1 LHISMYGANQ
11 VYSVPCKD
19 FAFNSIKD
27 LLKEVKKKANN
38 IPKGEWVRATG
49 FSENSVKEQRF
60 PTKEELDEISDEHP
74 IIIIRTCGHISAVNS
89 QALKIKSIDKDT
101 KNPDGGKFG
110 RDEDGEPNG
119 MLYENAHMDMF
130 SIASY
135 TENQLT
141 EAHRY
146 ASEKFAE
153 KGITSIHDATGFGM
167 YNIRAL
173 QKDSKN
179 GVIKQRVYA
188 MVGALND
195 AEEIVEHMTESGVFT
210 GLGDEK
216 FRIGP
221 VKLFL
226 DRSSSGPTV
235 WTREGYTSDSE
246 NFGIHYFSQERVD
259 ELFIPAHKNGWQITA
274 HAQGDAAVDML
285 LNTIEKAHKIYP
297 RTNTRH
303 RIEHAGIASSDLRK
317 RMKKAE

>member
-1 LHISMYGANQ
+1 MKLSLYINGEIITGKANKEVVEAIAVRGNKILDVGTNEHILKLKENANTVIDLENKTLIPGIIDSHLHISMYGANQ

-60 PTKEELDEISDEHP
+60 PTKEELDEISDEQP

-216 FRIGP
+216 
-221 VKLFL
+221 
-226 DRSSSGPTV
+226 
-235 WTREGYTSDSE
+235 
-246 NFGIHYFSQERVD
+246 
-259 ELFIPAHKNGWQITA
+259 
-274 HAQGDAAVDML
+274 
-285 LNTIEKAHKIYP
+285 
-297 RTNTRH
+297 
-303 RIEHAGIASSDLRK
+303 
-317 RMKKAE
+317 